1 MPLPIE
7 FDLDVLLVQGQ
18 HCLNVGL
25 RDMKVTLHDVCGGLL
40 ATAVFMKPVCLIL
53 GQAQLVSSCSCIP
66 GVEAE
71 VEGRLP
77 EGLSDGSG
85 LADGH
90 RI

>member
-53 GQAQLVSSCSCIP
+53 GAGSTGLKLQLHPRS
-66 GVEAE
+66 
-71 VEGRLP
+71 
-77 EGLSDGSG
+77 GS
-85 LADGH
+85 
-90 RI
+90 